1 MSTAS
6 APPIPERLGRYKIA
20 AELGRGAMGTVF
32 HGIDETIER
41 PVALKTLHAD
51 LPPEILSEVSERFLR
66 EAKSA
71 GKLNHPNIVTIYEFG
86 QDGNIAFI
94 AMEFLEGK
102 SLQAIMRGGRLPFTT
117 IVDLV
122 AQVADGLDYAH
133 RFGVVHRDIKPANI
147 MVSSS
152 GLAKITDFGIARIQ
166 SSSMTQ
172 TGAML
177 GSPKYMSPEQV
188 LGQSTDGRADIF
200 SLGVMLY
207 EMLAGRT
214 PFETPDITVF
224 SLMQRIVTVA
234 HPSLAETAPDVP
246 AAFDAILA
254 RALAKRPEQR
264 YARAGDMAADL
275 RKISAAQAGGAAP
288 AFAPAA
294 ASPGAAAPSAADA
307 AYERTVLTASGNV
320 VVPAAAPARAPGSAP
335 PPAPAGA
342 FDATVI
348 NAPVEISLL
357 GDLDSLGAGLDELH
371 KKLADEESSTVLSLR
386 KNATKSKDWDVMT
399 GAIEALPKTD
409 APPLGATT
417 GTAGKSGVFNLL
429 KQQAGG
435 HLKLQAAEQQNA
447 SNAAV
452 LALDAKLRAGYA
464 FLAEFM
470 RAANTASPVYAA
482 KHTLPLLGELP
493 PLYFSDGVVNT
504 RTKRVDVGGVPKDI
518 ADEIIVSYNLL
529 AGVPQHASYT
539 APELVQ
545 FKALLDEHEM
555 KYKIKETRNAAG
567 TVTHAGFEYELRIIC
582 AMTLRPDVT
591 GQAIDIACRNIGPLG
606 RRRYRVLTSMM
617 NDELYEELSKMMLG
631 HFSALLA
638 RQAVRV

>member
-32 HGIDETIER
+32 HGVDETIER

-86 QDGNIAFI
+86 QDGNVAFI

-133 RFGVVHRDIKPANI
+133 RFGVVHRDVKPANI

-152 GLAKITDFGIARIQ
+152 GLAKLTDFGIARIQ

-246 AAFDAILA
+246 AAFDTILA

-275 RKISAAQAGGAAP
+275 RKFNAGHTGGSA
-288 AFAPAA
+288 APAA
-294 ASPGAAAPSAADA
+294 ASIGAADPSGTDA
-307 AYERTVLTASGNV
+307 AYERTVLTASGHV
-320 VVPAAAPARAPGSAP
+320 SVPGAAAPAGLV
-335 PPAPAGA
+335 
-342 FDATVI
+342 DATVI
-348 NAPVEISLL
+348 NAPAEISLL

-371 KKLADEESSTVLSLR
+371 KKLADEESSTLLAMR
-386 KNATKSKDWDVMT
+386 KSAAKSKDWDAMT
-399 GAIEALPKTD
+399 GAIEALPQTG
-409 APPLGATT
+409 AVPPNPAAS
-417 GTAGKSGVFNLL
+417 TAGTSNLL
-429 KQQAGG
+429 GLLQQQAGG
-435 HLKLQAAEQQNA
+435 HLKRQAADQQNA
-447 SNAAV
+447 ANAAV
-452 LALDAKLRAGYA
+452 LALDAKLRTGYA
-464 FLAEFM
+464 FMAEFI
-470 RAANTASPVYAA
+470 RAANAASPVYAA
-482 KHTLPLLGELP
+482 RHTLPLLGELP

-518 ADEIIVSYNLL
+518 TDEIIVSYNLL
-529 AGVPQHASYT
+529 AGVPQRASYIT
-539 APELVQ
+539 PELLQ
-545 FKALLDEHEM
+545 FKALLDQHEM
-555 KYKIKETRNAAG
+555 KYKIKETRNVAG

-638 RQAVRV
+638 RQAVRA

>member
-1 MSTAS
+1 MSTAAES
-6 APPIPERLGRYKIA
+6 PPIPERLGRYKIA

-32 HGIDETIER
+32 HGVDETIER
-41 PVALKTLHAD
+41 SVALKTLHAD

-86 QDGNIAFI
+86 QDGNVAFI

-152 GLAKITDFGIARIQ
+152 GLAKLTDFGIARIQ

-234 HPSLAETAPDVP
+234 HPLLAETAPDVP
-246 AAFDAILA
+246 SAFDTILA

-275 RKISAAQAGGAAP
+275 RKFSAGQPVGGAAST
-288 AFAPAA
+288 A
-294 ASPGAAAPSAADA
+294 ASGSATASSGADA
-307 AYERTVLTASGNV
+307 AYERTVLTASGN
-320 VVPAAAPARAPGSAP
+320 AAIPGSAP
-335 PPAPAGA
+335 ASA
-342 FDATVI
+342 FEATVI
-348 NAPVEISLL
+348 NAPAEISLL
-357 GDLDSLGAGLDELH
+357 GDLDNLGAGLDELH
-371 KKLADEESSTVLSLR
+371 KRLADEESSTLLSSR
-386 KNATKSKDWDVMT
+386 KNASKSKDWDMMT
-399 GAIEALPKTD
+399 NAIEGVP
-409 APPLGATT
+409 GT
-417 GTAGKSGVFNLL
+417 GTAASKKPAGTGQKSGVFNLL
-429 KQQAGG
+429 QKQAGG
-435 HLKLQAAEQQNA
+435 HLKQQAADQQNA

-452 LALDAKLRAGYA
+452 LALDVKLRAGYA
-464 FLAEFM
+464 FMAEFM
-470 RAANTASPVYAA
+470 RAANEASPVYAA

-493 PLYFSDGVVNT
+493 PLYFSEGVVNT

-529 AGVPQHASYT
+529 AGVPQRASYAT
-539 APELVQ
+539 PELLK
-545 FKALLDEHEM
+545 FKTLLDEHEM
-555 KYKIKETRNAAG
+555 KYKIKETRNVAG

-638 RQAVRV
+638 RQAVRA